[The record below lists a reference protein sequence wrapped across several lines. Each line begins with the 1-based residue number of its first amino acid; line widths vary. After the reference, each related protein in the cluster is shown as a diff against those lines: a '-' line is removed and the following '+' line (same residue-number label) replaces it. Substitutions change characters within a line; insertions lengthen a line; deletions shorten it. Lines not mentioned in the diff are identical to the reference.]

1 MAVPSSG
8 TLSMLGLAREC
19 KHGTYSSG
27 SITGPISMYNLING
41 GNTGGAVTSGETY
54 PTINTASTAHPLDAP
69 FALLTT
75 LKVNIGGEAPGSCNT
90 NLQMHDS
97 SSLNSAITVY
107 VRSDLDG
114 TGKTSSNHSKQ
125 FQYYETTLTASVGG
139 ATIDRAWERLAKVH
153 TFEHPDSLS
162 GIYYEEDEGGGY
174 TPIANGTYYLTF
186 AGANSNGLYTCTGPG
201 NVSLKIK
208 VVVSNTATTQTNELG
223 N

>member
-8 TLSMLGLAREC
+8 TLSMLDIAQEC
-19 KHGTYSSG
+19 KHGTYGSG

-54 PTINTASTAHPLDAP
+54 PTVNTASTAHPLDAP

-75 LKVNIGGEAPGSCNT
+75 VVVNMGGEAPGACNT
-90 NLQMHDS
+90 SLQMHNS
-97 SSLNSAITVY
+97 SSLNSAVTVY

-114 TGKTSSNHSKQ
+114 TGKTSSTLSKQ
-125 FQYYETTLTASVGG
+125 DQYYETTLTASVGG

-153 TFEHPDSLS
+153 TYNGHKYYTNSS
-162 GIYYEEDEGGGY
+162 G
-174 TPIANGTYYLTF
+174 TTRLANGTYYITF

-201 NVSLKIK
+201 NQSLKIK
-208 VVVSNTATTQTNELG
+208 VVITNTTTTQTNELG
-223 N
+223 G

>member
-8 TLSMLGLAREC
+8 TLSMLDIAQEC
-19 KHGTYSSG
+19 KHGTYGSG

-54 PTINTASTAHPLDAP
+54 PSINSASTAHPLDAN
-69 FALLTT
+69 FVLLTT
-75 LKVNIGGEAPGSCNT
+75 VVVNIGGEAPGACNT
-90 NLQMHDS
+90 SLQMHDNT
-97 SSLNSAITVY
+97 SLNSAQTVY
-107 VRSDLDG
+107 VRGDLDG
-114 TGKTSSNHSKQ
+114 TGKTNSTFSKQ
-125 FQYYETTLTASVGG
+125 HQYYETTLTASVGG

-153 TFEHPDSLS
+153 TFNTPGTSAV
-162 GIYYEEDEGGGY
+162 YYEAGEGGGY
-174 TPIANGTYYLTF
+174 SPLANGTYYISF

-208 VVVSNTATTQTNELG
+208 VVITNNTTVQTNELG

>member
-8 TLSMLGLAREC
+8 TLSMLDIAQEC
-19 KHGTYSSG
+19 KHGTYGSG

-54 PTINTASTAHPLDAP
+54 PTVNTASTAHPLDAP

-75 LKVNIGGEAPGSCNT
+75 VVVNMGGEAPGACNT
-90 NLQMHDS
+90 SLQMHNS
-97 SSLNSAITVY
+97 SSLNSAVTVY

-114 TGKTSSNHSKQ
+114 TGKTSSTFSKQ
-125 FQYYETTLTASVGG
+125 DQYYETTLTASVGG

-153 TFEHPDSLS
+153 TYNGHKYYTNSS
-162 GIYYEEDEGGGY
+162 G
-174 TPIANGTYYLTF
+174 TTRLANGTYYITF

-201 NVSLKIK
+201 NQSLKIK
-208 VVVSNTATTQTNELG
+208 VVITNTTTTQTNELG
-223 N
+223 G